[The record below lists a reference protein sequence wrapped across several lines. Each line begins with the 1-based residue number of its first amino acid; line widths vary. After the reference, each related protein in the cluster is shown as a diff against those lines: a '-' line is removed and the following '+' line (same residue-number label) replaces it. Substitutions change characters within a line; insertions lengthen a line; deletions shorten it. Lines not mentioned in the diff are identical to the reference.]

1 MPLKNIPKQLN
12 RLSAMLP
19 EAMPADR
26 APAIRQMRKA
36 RQLLKK
42 GVSISDLKK
51 VLDSIEKHI
60 NTSIHLKNNRR
71 NRLPSTG
78 EMPSLPIWSKR
89 DAIIQAIKD
98 NPVVI
103 VSGETGS
110 GKTTQIPKFC
120 LAAGRGIEGLIGCTQ
135 PRRIAAITVSKRIA
149 EELGESIGQSVGYKI
164 RFKDQTNAGTY
175 IKVMTDGILLAE
187 TQGDPYLNMY
197 DTIIVDEAHERSLN
211 IDFVLGIL
219 KTLLKKRRDL
229 KLIITSATI
238 DTLKFSKAFGNAP
251 VIEVSGR
258 TYPVETRYL
267 PSSAIKESNG
277 DPSHI
282 ELAVDAVVKL
292 MHESSRGDILTFL
305 PTEQDIRE
313 TCDMLLG
320 RKLKHV
326 QIMPLFARLSA
337 SEQQSVFKHSK
348 NRKIIVATNIAETSI
363 TIPGIRYVVDTGLA
377 RISQYTPRSRI
388 TALPVVPISQ
398 SSADQRKGRC
408 GRMENG
414 VCIRL
419 FSEEDF
425 LLRPLYTKPE
435 ILRSNLAEVILRMLF
450 LKLGSVNRFPFVD
463 PPHEKSIQDGFKLLL
478 ELGAIKRRKRQ
489 AQCPPR
495 EHVSSE
501 VSKGTS
507 DTLRPEYELTPIGR
521 IMAKMPVDP
530 RLSRIIIEADT
541 RNCLREIAIIAS
553 ALSIQDP
560 RERPLEKEAEADEA
574 HGQFKD
580 PQSDF
585 LTLLNIWHACWK
597 LTQKKGSLQSL
608 KKFCQAGFISFK
620 RMREWQDIYNQLTS
634 ILRENRFHLNKGR
647 GPVSSI
653 AGEPFSQYYI
663 DIHKSILSGFLSNI
677 AQKKE
682 KHYFKAARDR
692 EVMIFPGSGLFD
704 KPGSWIVAAEMI
716 ETSRLFAR
724 SCANID
730 SAWLEELGADQCR
743 HTYLNARWSRKQG
756 AVIADEQVSLFGLI
770 IVPKRVAH
778 YGGVNPAEAGDL
790 FIRQALIPGEID
802 PRFPFLIHNLKI
814 ERIVQDM
821 ESRIRR
827 RDIRVNDEEIFC
839 FYQKHLPRVHDV
851 RTLKKI
857 IRKKGNDR
865 FLMLKQ
871 EDFMRY
877 EPDSE
882 ELIGYPESI
891 RFGEQSF
898 PLKYQFETG
907 KEHDGVT
914 LNVPA
919 PLTDAIAPEQTE
931 WLIPG
936 LFREKIETLIK
947 GLPKQYRKKLVPI
960 SATLQTIVD
969 EMPRANSSLAS
980 ALSRF
985 LYTRAGVD
993 IPANAWPVESL
1004 PDHLKMRIA
1013 ITDSQ
1018 KKIVMAGRDIAHLKK
1033 KLVKKPDPDELV
1045 SAKNQWE
1052 KKGLAK
1058 WDFGDIPE
1066 SITLTDK
1073 HHARWVLY
1081 PGLEVRDKDLR
1092 LSLFAD
1098 KTKAVMSHKKGVA
1111 FLFTKSLSKELKFL
1125 KINLRLLPVFKK
1137 QAIYFGGCKFLE
1149 QELYQ
1154 QLIDT
1159 QFQINIR
1166 KQAQFYAR
1174 VEKFEKEG
1182 IHLMGQDLLEKTTQV
1197 LNAVYTAR
1205 TAIHQLETSN
1215 LKNSRLVEFLS
1226 DLKNDMS
1233 RLVPRHFVRLYDSE
1247 RLTHIVRYIKGMQIR
1262 AQRAVVNFEKDRIRE
1277 KTVSGFTSKLNTL
1290 VMDLSAGAGQ
1300 EKREAI
1306 EALFWLLEE
1315 YKVSL
1320 FAQELKTAIR
1330 VSEKKL
1336 RDAIREIERMV

>member
-1 MPLKNIPKQLN
+1 LHSI
-12 RLSAMLP
+12 LP
-19 EAMPADR
+19 GAMPADR
-26 APAIRQMRKA
+26 AQAMRRMRKT
-36 RQLLKK
+36 RQLLKR
-42 GVSISDLKK
+42 GAARQDLVKT
-51 VLDSIEKHI
+51 LDTIEKHI
-60 NTSIHLKNNRR
+60 NKSIHTKNRR
-71 NRLPSTG
+71 RDRLPSTG
-78 EMPSLPIWSKR
+78 KIPSLPIWSKKNE
-89 DAIIQAIKD
+89 IIQAVKN

-120 LAAGRGIEGLIGCTQ
+120 IEAGRGIDGLIGCTQ
-135 PRRIAAITVSKRIA
+135 PRRIAAITVSNRIA
-149 EELGESIGQSVGYKI
+149 EEIGESIGQSVGYKI
-164 RFKDQTNAGTY
+164 RFKDKTSDGTY
-175 IKVMTDGILLAE
+175 IKIMTDGILLAE

-219 KTLLKKRRDL
+219 KTLLNKRKDL

-238 DTLKFSKAFGNAP
+238 DTLKFSKAFDDAP

-267 PSSAIKESNG
+267 PPNAVKKGNG
-277 DPSHI
+277 DPTHI
-282 ELAVDAVVKL
+282 DLAVDAV
-292 MHESSRGDILTFL
+292 ESLIREGSRGDILTFL

-313 TCDMLLG
+313 TCDMLIG
-320 RKLKHV
+320 RKLKRV

-337 SEQQSVFKHSK
+337 SEQQSVFKRSK

-377 RISQYTPRSRI
+377 RISQYTPKSRI
-388 TALPVVPISQ
+388 TALPIVPISQ

-408 GRMENG
+408 GRIENG

-419 FSEEDF
+419 FSEEDYS
-425 LLRPLYTKPE
+425 LRPLYTKPE
-435 ILRSNLAEVILRMLF
+435 ILRSNLADVILRMLF
-450 LKLGSVNRFPFVD
+450 LKLGNIDQFPFID

-489 AQCPPR
+489 AQISSQQ
-495 EHVSSE
+495 HVSAA
-501 VSKGTS
+501 VSKGTP
-507 DTLRPEYELTPIGR
+507 DTFLPEYELTPIGR
-521 IMAKMPVDP
+521 IMAKMPIDP

-541 RNCLREIAIIAS
+541 RNCLREISIIAS

-560 RERPLEKEAEADEA
+560 RERPLDKEAEADEA
-574 HGQFKD
+574 HGKFKD

-597 LTQKKGSLQSL
+597 LIQKDRPLQSL
-608 KKFCQAGFISFK
+608 KKFCKAGFISFR
-620 RMREWQDIYNQLTS
+620 RMREWQDIYNQLSS
-634 ILRENRFHLNKGR
+634 ILKENRFQLNKDR
-647 GPVSSI
+647 GPVSSTP
-653 AGEPFSQYYI
+653 GEPFNQRYI

-677 AQKKE
+677 ARKKE

-692 EVMIFPGSGLFD
+692 EIMIFPGSGLFD
-704 KPGSWIVAAEMI
+704 KPGPWIVAAEMV

-730 SAWLEELGADQCR
+730 SSWLEELGADQCR

-756 AVIADEQVSLFGLI
+756 AVIADEQVSLYGLI
-770 IVPKRVAH
+770 IIPKRMAP
-778 YGGVNPAEAGDL
+778 YGRVNLAESSDL

-802 PRFPFLIHNLKI
+802 PHFPFLIHNLKI
-814 ERIVQDM
+814 EQVVQDM
-821 ESRIRR
+821 ENRIRR
-827 RDIRVNDEEIFC
+827 RDIRVGDEDLFR
-839 FYQKHLPRVHDV
+839 FYQKHLARVHDV
-851 RTLKKI
+851 RTLKKF
-857 IRKKGNDR
+857 IRKKGGDH

-877 EPDSE
+877 EPDPD
-882 ELIGYPESI
+882 ELAAYPESI
-891 RFGEQSF
+891 RLGEQSF

-919 PLTDAIAPEQTE
+919 PLTDTIAPEQTD

-936 LFREKIETLIK
+936 LFKEKIEALIK

-960 SATLQTIVD
+960 SSTLQAIID
-969 EMPRANSSLAS
+969 EMPRSNSPLAS

-985 LYTRAGVD
+985 LYSRVGVD
-993 IPANAWPVESL
+993 IPAAAWPVESL

-1018 KKIVMAGRDIAHLKK
+1018 EKIVMAGRNIAHLKN
-1033 KLVKKPDPDELV
+1033 KLVKKPDPEGLV
-1045 SAKNQWE
+1045 SAKKKWE
-1052 KKGLAK
+1052 KKGIVK

-1066 SITLTDK
+1066 SITLTGK
-1073 HHARWVLY
+1073 HHARWILY
-1081 PGLEVRDKDLR
+1081 PGLEIRDKDLC

-1098 KTKAVMSHKKGVA
+1098 KTKAITSHKKGVA
-1111 FLFTKSLSKELKFL
+1111 FLFAKSLSKELKFL
-1125 KINLRLLPVFKK
+1125 KINLRLLPALKK
-1137 QAIYFGGCKFLE
+1137 PATYFGGCKSIE
-1149 QELYQ
+1149 QDIYQ
-1154 QLIDT
+1154 HVIDT

-1166 KQAQFYAR
+1166 KQAQFCAW
-1174 VEKFEKEG
+1174 VKKLEKED
-1182 IHLMGQDLLEKTTQV
+1182 IHLNGRDLLEKTAQV
-1197 LNAVYTAR
+1197 LNAVHAAR
-1205 TAIHQLETSN
+1205 TALYQLETTN
-1215 LKNSRLVEFLS
+1215 LKNSNLIQFLS
-1226 DLKNDMS
+1226 DLKSDMS

-1262 AQRAVVNFEKDRIRE
+1262 AERAVVNFEKDRIRE
-1277 KTVSGFTSKLNTL
+1277 KTVSGFASTLNTL
-1290 VMDLSAGAGQ
+1290 VMDLSPDVSQ
-1300 EKREAI
+1300 EKREAM

-1315 YKVSL
+1315 FKVSL
-1320 FAQELKTAIR
+1320 FAQELKTATR

-1336 RDAIREIERMV
+1336 KNAIRDIERMV